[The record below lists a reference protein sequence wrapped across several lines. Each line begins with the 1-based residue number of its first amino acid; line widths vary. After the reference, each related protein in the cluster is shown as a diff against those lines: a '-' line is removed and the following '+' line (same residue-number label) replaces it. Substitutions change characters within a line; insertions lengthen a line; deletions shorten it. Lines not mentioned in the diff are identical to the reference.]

1 MSGGDAAGS
10 PFTEADFQRILDEE
24 KSDSAQDGWLLM
36 NQSRDVETWRK
47 KVPDIDIHLV
57 KGFLHLPGVSAED
70 AVEMITNLDIRSRWD
85 KQFYIIETLETHE
98 DYKVVYWVVGLPS
111 PCSDRDIVQYTTV
124 KQEPGQTIVLYKNAD
139 YEKPPVRPNLIRGET
154 ILSGTIIRP
163 DPEDPNSSKV
173 SILIQS
179 DLKGWIP
186 KFVINLVVSKAP
198 GAWRKELLKFYNEVY
213 SKEKEAGK
221 G

>member
-139 YEKPPVRPNLIRGET
+139 YEKPPVRPNLIRYN
-154 ILSGTIIRP
+154 ILLVLYNIGKHKHDVT
-163 DPEDPNSSKV
+163 V
-173 SILIQS
+173 LIY
-179 DLKGWIP
+179 L
-186 KFVINLVVSKAP
+186 F
-198 GAWRKELLKFYNEVY
+198 E
-213 SKEKEAGK
+213 
-221 G
+221 